1 MSMFGVISFT
11 APYLPWVM
19 LGFGFL
25 VGNPIDMSIV
35 GIVVGHMYYFLEY
48 VYPVVAEIRGW
59 KRKRLLVPPRAFR
72 YLCGEELEE
81 LRMADGVMVRN
92 GGGGGGDDG
101 GHEHQ
106 D

>member
-35 GIVVGHMYYFLEY
+35 GILVGHSYYFLEY
-48 VYPVVAEIRGW
+48 VFPVVADIRGW
-59 KRKRLLVPPRAFR
+59 KKKRIFAPPRFLK
-72 YLCGEELEE
+72 YLCGEEVDAQMIVGALA
-81 LRMADGVMVRN
+81 RDHA
-92 GGGGGGDDG
+92 
-101 GHEHQ
+101 HQ

>member
-19 LGFGFL
+19 LGFGFF
-25 VGNPIDMSIV
+25 VGNPVDMSIV
-35 GIVVGHMYYFLEY
+35 GIFVGHSYYFLEY

-59 KRKRLLVPPRAFR
+59 KRKRLLVPPRVFR
-72 YLCGEELEE
+72 YLCGEELED
-81 LRMADGVMVRN
+81 LRMADGVMMRADV
-92 GGGGGGDDG
+92 GGGEF
-101 GHEHQ
+101 HEHQ